1 MIENE
6 LQFETPYESFVV
18 ALRSLVTREKYL
30 GSLAHFMSYIGITV
44 RDQMKTQIP

>member
-6 LQFETPYESFVV
+6 LQFETPYESFVF